1 MIEGYSTVKSIAEKW
16 RLTERTVQ
24 IMCAEGKIK
33 GATKFGGVWA
43 IPSDAKKPTDNRV
56 ISGEYKNWMFFAEV
70 KCRLLQNAMYV
81 GCCKIDLGGYTPK
94 PL

>member
-1 MIEGYSTVKSIAEKW
+1 MAYYALKYVVLLDKEVRMIEGYSTVKSIAEKW

-56 ISGEYKNWMFFAEV
+56 ISGEYKNWRRTKHEETA
-70 KCRLLQNAMYV
+70 L
-81 GCCKIDLGGYTPK
+81 
-94 PL
+94 

>member
-16 RLTERTVQ
+16 SLTERTVQ

-56 ISGEYKNWMFFAEV
+56 ISGEYKNWRRKKHEETA
-70 KCRLLQNAMYV
+70 L
-81 GCCKIDLGGYTPK
+81 
-94 PL
+94 

>member
-1 MIEGYSTVKSIAEKW
+1 M
-16 RLTERTVQ
+16 L
-24 IMCAEGKIK
+24 ML
-33 GATKFGGVWA
+33 
-43 IPSDAKKPTDNRV
+43 
-56 ISGEYKNWMFFAEV
+56 FFAEV